1 MGIRHSVLI
10 YFIQTSFLHL
20 VLPSFP
26 EPSPQTTGLRDA
38 FFFFLWRK
46 RIDSEV
52 SDLNSSHMSCGWDFL
67 EIHHDIELREWNE
80 QHCIYVIKLG
90 ICLCKLS
97 LNWNINHCTSLGKQ
111 EVVSWGHTDW
121 IFGGIDCGDRAGFPV
136 CLSCGVRLSNTQ
148 KPGSR
153 EAERKP
159 QGGRS
164 TLKGDTAG
172 HLVPWSP
179 VDLPLAR
186 NAPDN

>member
-1 MGIRHSVLI
+1 MGIRHLVLI

-97 LNWNINHCTSLGKQ
+97 LN
-111 EVVSWGHTDW
+111 
-121 IFGGIDCGDRAGFPV
+121 
-136 CLSCGVRLSNTQ
+136 
-148 KPGSR
+148 
-153 EAERKP
+153 
-159 QGGRS
+159 
-164 TLKGDTAG
+164 
-172 HLVPWSP
+172 
-179 VDLPLAR
+179 
-186 NAPDN
+186 